1 MIINVD
7 QQLINLYWKRF
18 RCSLNAKADNMT
30 STVNMEDF
38 RLLLTQMGYYT
49 FSCSFHDIAGIGCE
63 TQHVAKR
70 YIVYSILFQR
80 GFQASKDAICCEIND
95 SHSIKVASSDNSID
109 GIKNAHQDG
118 KKLTGAH

>member
-1 MIINVD
+1 MADIP
-7 QQLINLYWKRF
+7 RE
-18 RCSLNAKADNMT
+18 SLNRCWCTLPDT
-30 STVNMEDF
+30 W
-38 RLLLTQMGYYT
+38 RLTLLNPRG
-49 FSCSFHDIAGIGCE
+49 A
-63 TQHVAKR
+63 
-70 YIVYSILFQR
+70 FQR